1 MEDKKYQDGSQEKTQ
16 ELRRKSS
23 RTYYNGCKS
32 LNRPDIGTVTDK
44 GKVSA
49 AIRNLKEAGG
59 NV

>member
-1 MEDKKYQDGSQEKTQ
+1 M
-16 ELRRKSS
+16 KSS

-32 LNRPDIGTVTDK
+32 LNRPDSGTVTDK

-49 AIRNLKEAGG
+49 AIQNLKEAGG